1 MDKSLVYHQI
11 FSLAESQ
18 IGKPYL
24 RAWKDLEG
32 FDCSGFILWL
42 FSQMGIEFAVRFRTV
57 EFFADAKQISLDQV
71 QPGDLMFRHEEPQ
84 KSEHNFVH
92 HIELVAQKPFQQE
105 GKWKVKTIGSSR
117 NKLGFDQTNHS
128 LEIEGVAYRI
138 REIDERKSFGRVSY
152 FDQILDYQKTWDPQH
167 LQVQKPQEVKTKREL

>member
-1 MDKSLVYHQI
+1 
-11 FSLAESQ
+11 
-18 IGKPYL
+18 
-24 RAWKDLEG
+24 
-32 FDCSGFILWL
+32 
-42 FSQMGIEFAVRFRTV
+42 MGIEFAVRFRTV

-105 GKWKVKTIGSSR
+105 GEWKVITIGSSR
-117 NKLGFDQTNHS
+117 NKSGFDQTNHS

-152 FDQILDYQKTWDPQH
+152 FDQILDYQKT
-167 LQVQKPQEVKTKREL
+167 